1 EGVVKLRADLFLSVP
16 PQYIVVPWQGV
27 WQNIV
32 IVKRNGEGT
41 GKQRGDLCRYGTMG
55 PLLQRLLNLQYW
67 GAAVNLGESRKTDQ
81 PVSDFGGRHL
91 PLSSV
96 SFASR
101 ENLLAVCPPSYSP
114 RLFTLFLGIVSGD
127 ATRGCIRTS
136 NNINDGVAWVVGST
150 AWTRK
155 IGGGEVGR
163 GCLCR

>member
-1 EGVVKLRADLFLSVP
+1 VRSVDEREDQGGVVIALKLRADLFLSVP
-16 PQYIVVPWQGV
+16 PQYIIVPW
-27 WQNIV
+27 
-32 IVKRNGEGT
+32 
-41 GKQRGDLCRYGTMG
+41 RGYSV
-55 PLLQRLLNLQYW
+55 QYW
-67 GAAVNLGESRKTDQ
+67 IVNLGESRKTDQ

-101 ENLLAVCPPSYSP
+101 ENLLAICPPSYSP
-114 RLFTLFLGIVSGD
+114 RLLFTHRLCEVRPGIEWREEVGIVSGD

-155 IGGGEVGR
+155 IGGEVGR